1 MLLFTIYNVPSEEM
15 VSGICVP
22 SLIFIDNHLDINV
35 PLIALSAGHVTF
47 SQSDPVHLVT

>member
-1 MLLFTIYNVPSEEM
+1 MYNEPSEEM

-22 SLIFIDNHLDINV
+22 NLIFIDNQLKINIPIIV
-35 PLIALSAGHVTF
+35 LSAGHVTF